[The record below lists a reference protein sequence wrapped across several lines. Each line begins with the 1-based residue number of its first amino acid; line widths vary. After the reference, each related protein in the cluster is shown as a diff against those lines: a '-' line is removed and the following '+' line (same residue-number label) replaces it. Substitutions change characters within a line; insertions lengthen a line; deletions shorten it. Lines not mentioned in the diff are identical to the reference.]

1 MIAVTISFFGEWKT
15 KTQLEAEIEFGLFK
29 DESHEINRIDK
40 SNPHWSTFVF
50 KNHEDSIQW
59 IDKCKK
65 LKTFSCVV
73 AIQDLDSI

>member
-15 KTQLEAEIEFGLFK
+15 KTQLEKEIEFGVY
-29 DESHEINRIDK
+29 ENEQIEINQIDK

-50 KNHEDSIQW
+50 KNNEDAIQW
-59 IDKCKK
+59 INKCRK

-73 AIQDLDSI
+73 AIQDLDKV

>member
-15 KTQLEAEIEFGLFK
+15 KTQLEAEIEFGIYK
-29 DESHEINRIDK
+29 DEIHEIKRIDK

-50 KNHEDSIQW
+50 KNHEDAIQW

-73 AIQDLDSI
+73 AIQDLDKL